1 MCIRDSHR
9 TKPLTLTEAGE
20 EFLSCAEACLEARRR
35 LDTKLSSIAQRDNQR
50 IALGVPTGMPP
61 PLLLSF
67 LDYFRHIHPE
77 LTVTVAELPTRTGA
91 FHEIPGHIDLVM
103 GEFQGE
109 NSKLSYTSIL
119 HSEQFTVVPV
129 SYTHLDVYKRQL
141 LRPEGSAGAGQA
153 AGTGLHPVRHAGQK
167 PQIGRAHV

>member
-1 MCIRDSHR
+1 MVNFLNFEYVLTIHKAGTIRAAADELYISPQALSEHLGKLERELGTPLFHR

-67 LDYFRHIHPE
+67 LDYFQVTSTRSLPSPWRNFPPEPE
-77 LTVTVAELPTRTGA
+77 LFMRFPATLTW
-91 FHEIPGHIDLVM
+91 
-103 GEFQGE
+103 
-109 NSKLSYTSIL
+109 
-119 HSEQFTVVPV
+119 
-129 SYTHLDVYKRQL
+129 
-141 LRPEGSAGAGQA
+141 
-153 AGTGLHPVRHAGQK
+153 
-167 PQIGRAHV
+167 